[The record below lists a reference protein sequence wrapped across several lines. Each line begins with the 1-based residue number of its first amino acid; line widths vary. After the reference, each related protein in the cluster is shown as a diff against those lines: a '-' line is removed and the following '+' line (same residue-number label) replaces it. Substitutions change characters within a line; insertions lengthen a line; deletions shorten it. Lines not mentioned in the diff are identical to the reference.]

1 MGISQMRLA
10 ARCALVCVCLLL
22 VCVIASPVIIP
33 QAEAEG
39 SQVLMPTPSG
49 NKKMTYKKA
58 GVTIDYG
65 NVSQGYVMIKH
76 KPTDVGLKVRITMGN
91 TEYTYD
97 LNGRDEFEVFPL
109 QLGNGKYN
117 IQVFS
122 RVKGNYYALVTEKK
136 ISVKLVDPNI
146 IYLYPSQYVNYTA
159 DSKVVAKSNELCEGL
174 KTDREKVM
182 AIYAYCSRSIHFDYI
197 FATKPKAGYLPDI
210 DLVLANR
217 KGICFDYA
225 ALMAGM
231 LRAQGIPTKL
241 VIGYADKSY
250 HAWNNVLIDGKWYR
264 FDATFASVSMTA
276 QTYREERYY

>member
-1 MGISQMRLA
+1 MRLA
-10 ARCALVCVCLLL
+10 IRFLRICACFLL
-22 VCVIASPVIIP
+22 VCAAASTAILP

-39 SQVLMPTPSG
+39 SSQVLVPTPSN
-49 NKKMTYKKA
+49 NKKATFTSE

-65 NVSQGYVMIKH
+65 NMAQGYVMIKH
-76 KPTDVGLKVRITMGN
+76 AQTDTGLKVRITMGN

-97 LNGRDEFEVFPL
+97 LNGRNEFEVFPL
-109 QLGNGKYN
+109 QLGNGQYN
-117 IQVFS
+117 VQVFS
-122 RVKGNYYALVTEKK
+122 RVEGNYYALVAEKS
-136 ISVKLVDPNI
+136 ITVVLVDPNI

-159 DSKVVAKSNELCEGL
+159 DSKIVAKSNELCAGL
-174 KTDREKVM
+174 ETDREKVK
-182 AIYAYCSRSIHFDYI
+182 AIYAYCSRSIQFDYI
-197 FATKPKAGYLPDI
+197 FATKPKSGYLPDI
-210 DLVLANR
+210 DSVLDNR

-250 HAWNNVLIDGKWYR
+250 HAWNNVLLDGKWYR